1 MISILVISVSLCSRF
16 REGKLQD
23 KGHSQ
28 YLIAK
33 RQKKIGTEENN
44 APFFGRLFGSSFFF
58 LVVVLYVW
66 LLQRWRRINGRSLYR
81 SGTARVLYHRRRRN
95 RSRMTFCLG
104 ICLYWV
110 RNLSLDDQTS
120 FFSFFSLVSAYCCC
134 CCWHLDSRVEDEKRK
149 EKGKKKNAETDLLH
163 LALREPSLM
172 CTALVLPCCA
182 LFVQPSELISPLN
195 DLTYS
200 IQCPSH
206 LFFIPFFKKKKKKKL
221 KGQNNFR

>member
-1 MISILVISVSLCSRF
+1 M
-16 REGKLQD
+16 
-23 KGHSQ
+23 
-28 YLIAK
+28 
-33 RQKKIGTEENN
+33 
-44 APFFGRLFGSSFFF
+44 
-58 LVVVLYVW
+58 
-66 LLQRWRRINGRSLYR
+66 
-81 SGTARVLYHRRRRN
+81 
-95 RSRMTFCLG
+95 
-104 ICLYWV
+104 

-134 CCWHLDSRVEDEKRK
+134 CCCCWHLDSREEDEKRK

-206 LFFIPFFKKKKKKKL
+206 LFFIPFFKKKKRKRNSKGKTIFVNKKIRKEKEKL
-221 KGQNNFR
+221 LMSASTESGLHHLTRAFDVESDDGWFSSFFLIFIRWIGMLD